1 VCAILYAGTG
11 AAAHQSWSA
20 QSVAA
25 AAQPS
30 LDVFAQYTGLGKTGG
45 TDLEIFRPSSTGEFA
60 QFSIFVPSGFDL
72 GLSRAVGTKIGTLV
86 AWEVAGTPHVG
97 AITVD
102 DPAKHTAD
110 ACALGAHLAIWMLA
124 PSGTSPLPAYID
136 QTSGSETALGG
147 YKIVICVPSSATS
160 GLTLD
165 QFDIAPNL
173 TNPSSSG
180 FYLWRVFVTPYLG
193 GVPNPSGAYELRSRE
208 PLPIS
213 LSLRGRYV
221 RGRAV
226 LTGQLVTPAA
236 STAGIF
242 INLYTERSGHFNY
255 TTYTQ
260 TRSGGRY
267 SFSRRI
273 RKTTRFYAEVGSVR
287 ACQGETVAPAGC
299 ISETMVSVSS
309 SNVRVRVP
317 KRR

>member
-1 VCAILYAGTG
+1 MGAILFAATG
-11 AAAHQSWSA
+11 AAAQQPWSA
-20 QSVAA
+20 QYVAA
-25 AAQPS
+25 AEQPS

-45 TDLEIFRPSSTGEFA
+45 TDLEIFRPSGTGEFA
-60 QFSIFVPSGFDL
+60 QFSIFVPTGFDL
-72 GLSRAVGTKIGTLV
+72 GLSRAFGTKIGTLV
-86 AWEVAGTPHVG
+86 AWEAAGTPHVG
-97 AITVD
+97 SITVD

-110 ACALGAHLAIWMLA
+110 ACALGPHLAIWMLA
-124 PSGTSPLPAYID
+124 PSGMSPLPAYID

-226 LTGQLVTPAA
+226 LTGQLVTPAV
-236 STAGIF
+236 STTGIF
-242 INLYTERSGHFNY
+242 INLFTERSGHFNY

-273 RKTTRFYAEVGSVR
+273 RKTTRFYAEVSSFR
-287 ACQGETVAPAGC
+287 SCQEATVAPAGC